1 MKKIGGIHMYLL
13 IMHFSSKVYN
23 KQVTSTHLKRLI
35 WMVNNISNLM
45 KIAWTSRLIAATK
58 IIERTIKNAKN

>member
-1 MKKIGGIHMYLL
+1 MKKIEGILMYLL

-23 KQVTSTHLKRLI
+23 KEVTSTQFKRLI

-45 KIAWTSRLIAATK
+45 KIAWTSQLIAATK
-58 IIERTIKNAKN
+58 IILRTIKNVKN